1 MPDILGLT
9 SPIVNS
15 PIALR
20 KMFKQQDRASKMDI
34 SYISNRLS
42 RMQ

>member
-15 PIALR
+15 AIVLR
-20 KMFKQQDRASKMDI
+20 KMFKQQDRASKMDN
-34 SYISNRLS
+34 SYIPNRLS